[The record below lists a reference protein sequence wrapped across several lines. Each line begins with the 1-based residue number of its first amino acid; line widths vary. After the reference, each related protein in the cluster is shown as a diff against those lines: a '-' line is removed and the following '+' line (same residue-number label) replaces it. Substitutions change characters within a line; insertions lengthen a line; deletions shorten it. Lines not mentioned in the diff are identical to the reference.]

1 MPSWYVKAKSWD
13 VAQPDLDD
21 CDDLLFIPFSQP
33 STRFFSCLNPLLL
46 FKIPFQRRRWKTAPQ
61 SHQTTQM
68 PAYMRNERL
77 KRQRPI
83 LRSLAC
89 LGEERKKEEYAAG
102 GGRRKNQEE
111 QLAMETG
118 KAKRVLFWGLE

>member
-1 MPSWYVKAKSWD
+1 
-13 VAQPDLDD
+13 
-21 CDDLLFIPFSQP
+21 
-33 STRFFSCLNPLLL
+33 
-46 FKIPFQRRRWKTAPQ
+46 
-61 SHQTTQM
+61 
-68 PAYMRNERL
+68 MRNERL